1 MVSMIESE
9 SLYAAESQPRFDN
22 PQLDQVPRA
31 LVKSSLVTEPYL
43 LHCCWPRA
51 CRVWIRGIAAGR
63 VAMEAMRTPGFDVST
78 GYETVDPLAPAEDV
92 ELLPLR
98 NNDSLEDGHSY
109 RYATIA
115 HLSKYIP
122 ELDPEHPRARTMR
135 VEMAKR
141 STMLRTQLILALLVV
156 IINLGF
162 TAWAVTTSPHNSDG
176 VGLLLSGNC
185 RYVAN
190 VNSALHVGLNV
201 LSSLFLG
208 AGNYCMQVLV
218 SPSREELDKAHRKG
232 VSLEI
237 GVPSIKN
244 LRHIQPRRVIL
255 WLATGLVSVLLHL
268 LDCVERYIDPLKSTS
283 AVVVVTRN
291 VTTAQNDN
299 SSLVDGWFS
308 TWDSWSDSAG
318 WMCSAYQDGD
328 LSKWRFC
335 GQIWADTF
343 ADNWVLG
350 WPKDMGVDYCLVGE
364 EGDNQARCELH
375 YSAYISIIVCI
386 CTLLGASMLLWTWLD
401 HLRKDNRGYTKSSK
415 TLVTMGDA
423 IDSFLDVLGP
433 SDAVQASGITT
444 RKFTE
449 NHVALW
455 KPVARIAWFKASS
468 NLLWGISLTLYAAG
482 FAVPL
487 YFTVTSLEHLGRVGG
502 MDVSAA
508 GLWKQGFKIHPAT
521 LSRDDSILDSN
532 NGASA
537 LINTV
542 ILVNSPQLLISFLYL
557 FYNNSLTR
565 QLVADEWTRF
575 LRPDGK
581 KPLRVSSPVGMQR
594 SSYFLSLPLKY
605 SIPLTGLL
613 MLLHWL
619 ISQSIFLVRAAVF
632 GPGPD
637 GQRLPVYDRSTR
649 GYSPLATILAV
660 ALAFVLV
667 AAMVVNSA
675 VRKYHDVPQDFP
687 AMAYDSSAISALC
700 QRPERDVDARLFPL
714 SIGVVKDQQYTEALT
729 ADGRV
734 TFSTDTTLT
743 GPVAGARYLQP
754 LKSAVVPG
762 RQPKMPSTTQFWKR
776 VRNTFTN
783 SYTRV

>member
-1 MVSMIESE
+1 
-9 SLYAAESQPRFDN
+9 
-22 PQLDQVPRA
+22 
-31 LVKSSLVTEPYL
+31 
-43 LHCCWPRA
+43 
-51 CRVWIRGIAAGR
+51 
-63 VAMEAMRTPGFDVST
+63 MEAMRTPGFDVFT

-208 AGNYCMQVLV
+208 AGNYCMQILV

-268 LDCVERYIDPLKSTS
+268 FDFTSASDNWTETDPLGQYGWWRAPAAWGDEAKRDISFIYSLQHDAVNFTRLKPRDCVERYIDPLKSTS

-299 SSLVDGWFS
+299 SSLIDGWFS
-308 TWDSWSDSAG
+308 TWDSWSDSTG
-318 WMCSAYQDGD
+318 WMCSAYQDDD

-343 ADNWVLG
+343 ADNWVLS

-364 EGDNQARCELH
+364 EGDNQARCGLH

-423 IDSFLDVLGP
+423 IDSFLDVPGP
-433 SDAVQASGITT
+433 SDAVQASGTAT
-444 RKFTE
+444 RKLTE
-449 NHVALW
+449 NRVAIW
-455 KPVARIAWFKASS
+455 KPVARISWFKASS

-714 SIGVVKDQQYTEALT
+714 SIGVVKDQQYTGALT